1 MPFSWRVSWS
11 PRRKK
16 EKNKILNP
24 EFFFYILLKKHR
36 IRFTK
41 SNENIKNLL
50 CNQEFTIHREIEATR
65 KTETII
71 PSRSRW
77 VSILRESGAPSPKNW
92 VFEQLN
98 LGLNYL
104 ENYFI
109 EELEDLTAILLS
121 LHLLF
126 CKVPAVFN
134 IFCCQYIILFP
145 NWISYHSFLFI
156 SSLRP
161 GILGI
166 HSRSPIFENKKKIF
180 KNGKKNLR
188 IVLILWFLGSLKVG
202 QNVMIFGFLC
212 SFAAFLSH
220 VKEMSFFSS
229 SLNSTKNRNWVWID
243 RRVDG
248 LQLPSEMVHRTAF
261 EISDLKNDIHQ
272 LC

>member
-92 VFEQLN
+92 VFDQQN
-98 LGLNYL
+98 CGLHYL

-109 EELEDLTAILLS
+109 EDLEDLTAILLFS
-121 LHLLF
+121 TLTILQSASCFQHFLLSIYNPVSQLNF
-126 CKVPAVFN
+126 
-134 IFCCQYIILFP
+134 
-145 NWISYHSFLFI
+145 ISYLSF
-156 SSLRP
+156 R
-161 GILGI
+161 
-166 HSRSPIFENKKKIF
+166 
-180 KNGKKNLR
+180 
-188 IVLILWFLGSLKVG
+188 VLGS
-202 QNVMIFGFLC
+202 
-212 SFAAFLSH
+212 
-220 VKEMSFFSS
+220 
-229 SLNSTKNRNWVWID
+229 
-243 RRVDG
+243 
-248 LQLPSEMVHRTAF
+248 
-261 EISDLKNDIHQ
+261 
-272 LC
+272 